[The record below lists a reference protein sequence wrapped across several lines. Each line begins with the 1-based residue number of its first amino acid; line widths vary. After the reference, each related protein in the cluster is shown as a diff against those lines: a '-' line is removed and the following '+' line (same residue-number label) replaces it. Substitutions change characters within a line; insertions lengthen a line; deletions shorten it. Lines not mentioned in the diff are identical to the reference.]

1 MIFCLQKY
9 LFVYILC
16 IIKYYFCFMKKKFL
30 KTIYFDNSQLSNK
43 KNHIDNSY
51 IKEIPVFQNIKQLE
65 FKEPITYFVGENGS
79 GKSTLLENIATTFGF
94 NKEWWT
100 KNTLYQTNQTDNQ
113 VNNWLTFSWQP
124 SMFQY
129 GYFFR
134 AEWIYNFVNYLENT
148 QNGFSPYGGENL
160 HKFSHWQQFLK
171 IFEAQKDS
179 VWFYILDEIESAL
192 SPANQLKVVEI
203 IKYMVSQW
211 SQFII
216 ATHSPIIL
224 NIQKQSQILSFDYK
238 NIQETSYDMTPCVD
252 MYKRVL
258 HMKEII

>member
-1 MIFCLQKY
+1 
-9 LFVYILC
+9 
-16 IIKYYFCFMKKKFL
+16 MKKNFL
-30 KTIYFDNSQLSNK
+30 KTIYFDNTQLGSSEDDTQWDYWDNS
-43 KNHIDNSY
+43 DNSY
-51 IKEIPVFQNIKQLE
+51 IKEIPVFQNIEELE
-65 FKEPITYFVGENGS
+65 LNEAITYFVWENGS
-79 GKSTLLENIATTFGF
+79 WKSTLLENIATTFWF
-94 NKEWWT
+94 NKEWGT
-100 KNTLYQTNQTDNQ
+100 KNTLYQTNETDNQ

-148 QNGFSPYGGENL
+148 QNWFSPYGGENL
-160 HKFSHWQQFLK
+160 HKFSHGQQFLK

-203 IKYMVSQW
+203 IKYMAEKW

-224 NIQKQSQILSFDYK
+224 NIHKNSQILSFDYR
-238 NIQETSYDMTPCVD
+238 NIEETSYDMVPCVD

-258 HMKEII
+258 YAKKII